1 MPEERSICPIR
12 FIRKPE
18 ESECVRELC
27 AFWVGG
33 EHFEDEAKGTT
44 RFTAIMTMQKGQEGM
59 EQRRERSGGKCALLA
74 IAEAMV
80 KNKP

>member
-18 ESECVRELC
+18 ESECVREYC

-33 EHFEDEAKGTT
+33 ELFEDEAKGPV

-59 EQRRERSGGKCALLA
+59 DQGRERSGGKCALLA
-74 IAEAMV
+74 IAEVMV